1 MHVTCTPYLIQ
12 WEIRSAVVVFSVVMT
27 RTGMRNIVFYRILT
41 AKRKSRGLAPEL
53 DSLQWGSFSP
63 LWTIRLMELQRNTH
77 HVYRLMYHFVWIPK
91 YRHKVFSEPYREV
104 LKGIIEKIGYDY
116 DIDIVELEIPEDHIH
131 MVVRGEPKKSPSD
144 VMQVIKSISA
154 REFFRRFPQIKR
166 RYFWG
171 GKLWTQSYF
180 VETIGNANE
189 ETIRKYVQNQ
199 LVESDKKETKSKQL
213 NLF

>member
-1 MHVTCTPYLIQ
+1 
-12 WEIRSAVVVFSVVMT
+12 
-27 RTGMRNIVFYRILT
+27 
-41 AKRKSRGLAPEL
+41 
-53 DSLQWGSFSP
+53 
-63 LWTIRLMELQRNTH
+63 MELLRNTH

-91 YRHKVFSEPYREV
+91 YRHKVFSEPFREV
-104 LKGIIEKIGYDY
+104 LKGIIQKAGYDY

-131 MVVRGEPKKSPSD
+131 MVVRGVSRMCPSD

-154 REFFRRFPQIKR
+154 REFFRIYPEIKK

-189 ETIRKYVQNQ
+189 DVIRAYVRDQ
-199 LVESDKKETKSKQL
+199 LLEYEKKEESSIQL
-213 NLF
+213 GLF